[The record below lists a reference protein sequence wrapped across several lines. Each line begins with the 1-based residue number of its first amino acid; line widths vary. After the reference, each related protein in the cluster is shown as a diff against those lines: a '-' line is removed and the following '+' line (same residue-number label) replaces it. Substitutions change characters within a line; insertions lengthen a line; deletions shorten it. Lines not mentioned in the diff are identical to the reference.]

1 VAALERIGVLKDGA
15 SAIYGSEAV
24 AGMINFV
31 TRKDMEGFVAEG
43 GHLAT
48 RGRGAM
54 VCVRWSQPFLD

>member
-1 VAALERIGVLKDGA
+1 MAPLEEIGVLKGGA

-31 TRKDMEGFVAEG
+31 TRKDMEGFVAESG
-43 GHLAT
+43 YLVT

-54 VCVRWSQPFLD
+54 VCVCWSQPFPD